1 MNDIGKEE
9 KGIES
14 RHPSDIYIFR
24 HGGKEGGGDRA
35 IWILI
40 LYMYFGTMTIP
51 ALDQYLA
58 IGRT

>member
-35 IWILI
+35 I
-40 LYMYFGTMTIP
+40 
-51 ALDQYLA
+51 
-58 IGRT
+58 